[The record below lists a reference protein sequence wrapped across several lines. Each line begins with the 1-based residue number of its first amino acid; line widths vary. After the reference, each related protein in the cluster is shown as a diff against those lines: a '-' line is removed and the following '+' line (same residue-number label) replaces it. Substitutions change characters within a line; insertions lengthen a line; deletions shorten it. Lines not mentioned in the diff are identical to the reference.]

1 MPTNGRWQG
10 TLDRAFHRVDDDSV
24 AVDVVLVVDGKDPDA
39 PIVRGHL
46 EGAVTGEFAAR
57 YCDALVGYNTWFPS

>member
-24 AVDVVLVVDGKDPDA
+24 AVDVVLVVDGKVQSDKLTK
-39 PIVRGHL
+39 R
-46 EGAVTGEFAAR
+46 AA
-57 YCDALVGYNTWFPS
+57 